1 MRKIESLIQFKSK
14 KAGIA
19 VLLVMYGIMGLG
31 YISALS
37 TWFVFLT
44 PIMLFITAGMIWV
57 DSKTNNKL
65 GWPIAIVVILAGYLI
80 EIAGVHFPKIFG
92 SYQYGEMLGWKFFE
106 TPPIIGIE
114 WLIIVWGSVAMAT
127 PFQVHPF
134 LKWLFAALIGT
145 GLFWA
150 IEPVARHY
158 SLWTWY
164 ESTIPFRNYGLR
176 FILLFIFAAFF
187 EKYPLMAKPR
197 LGQTALICQI
207 LFFVWLRSQIR

>member
-1 MRKIESLIQFKSK
+1 MRKIESLNQFKSK

-19 VLLVMYGIMGLG
+19 ILVIMYAIMGLG
-31 YISALS
+31 YRSALS

-65 GWPIAIVVILAGYLI
+65 GWPVAIIVILAGYLI
-80 EIAGVHFPKIFG
+80 EIIGVHFPEIFG
-92 SYQYGEMLGWKFFE
+92 SYKYGEMMGWKFFE
-106 TPPIIGIE
+106 APPIIGVE
-114 WLIIVWGSVAMAT
+114 WLIIVWGSFAMAT
-127 PFQVHPF
+127 PFQVHPV

-164 ESTIPFRNYGLR
+164 EATIPFRNYGLR
-176 FILLFIFAAFF
+176 FILLFIFAALF

-197 LGQTALICQI
+197 LGQTAIICQI
-207 LFFVWLRSQIR
+207 LFFIWLRSQIR